1 MCAFEALIMQLSV
14 QKEVKENVVAMI
26 TVLVVA
32 VRVLISR

>member
-14 QKEVKENVVAMI
+14 LKEVKENVVAII
-26 TVLVVA
+26 TVFGVA